1 MHILIKNRWE
11 KRVNRRIRQQ
21 LTILCMG
28 LVLLLMVAGADQKDR
43 EGKMPKKTEEEAKGT
58 EAEEEMHR
66 AEEETGASQSQVPA
80 DNPNIRVLICSDNYT
95 GNYHEQVVL
104 KCSGRYQVAWGGV
117 TEEHGAD
124 ELVTIERGDPWLA
137 LGSVTLT
144 PLEEGDSF
152 SMPELQRAC
161 DTPSYV
167 GSFQVEERE
176 EGLIVVNELPLESY
190 LCSVVP
196 SEMPSS
202 YPMEAL
208 KAQAVCARTYA
219 RQQMNGNREAE
230 FGADVDDSVSY
241 QVYNNIGQNE
251 RTTQAVRETAGQ
263 VMRDAG
269 GNLIDAWYFSTSCGL
284 DLSQDFSQESVFCAS
299 MDTVSSKAYEK
310 EEPWYRWK
318 AFFSQEELTR
328 LANLKEPG
336 FGTVTGMYVKD
347 REKNGAIQTLVVQG
361 GEKNMEIE
369 GEYAVRKL
377 LQTDQAGVTLQDG
390 SQGPDLGMLPSAFF
404 YLTPQNGT
412 DGSGG
417 YQLTGGGYGHG
428 KGMSQNGAKHM
439 AEAGKSCREILKYY
453 YGDIQIG

>member
-1 MHILIKNRWE
+1 M
-11 KRVNRRIRQQ
+11 NRRIRQQ

-28 LVLLLMVAGADQKDR
+28 LVLLLMVAGADQKNQ
-43 EGKMPKKTEEEAKGT
+43 EGKKTGKAVGETTGT
-58 EAEEEMHR
+58 ESKGG
-66 AEEETGASQSQVPA
+66 ETEIREKETAGDPGGSKSEAPV
-80 DNPNIRVLICSDNYT
+80 DNPNIRVLICSDNYA
-95 GNYHEQVVL
+95 GNYHDRVVL
-104 KCSGRYQVAWGGV
+104 KCSGRYQVAYGGV
-117 TEEHGAD
+117 TEEHGAE

-137 LGSVTLT
+137 SGPVTLT
-144 PLEEGDSF
+144 PLEEGGSF

-161 DTPSYV
+161 ESPAYA

-219 RQQMNGNREAE
+219 RQQMNGSREAE

-251 RTTQAVRETAGQ
+251 RTTQAVQETAGQ
-263 VMRDAG
+263 AMRDAQ

-284 DLSQDFSQESVFCAS
+284 DLSQDFSEESVFCAS
-299 MDTVSSKAYEK
+299 MDTISTKAYEK

-318 AFFSQEELTR
+318 AAFSQEELTR

-347 REKNGAIQTLVVQG
+347 REKNGAIHTLVVQG
-361 GEKNMEIE
+361 EEKNMEIE

-390 SQGPDLGMLPSAFF
+390 SQAPNVGMLPSAFF

-439 AEAGKSCREILKYY
+439 AEAGKVCREILKYY